1 MEENELYHYGVLGMK
16 WGVRRYQNYDGTY
29 TQKGLNRYRS
39 AEEKYKSAKT
49 KKKSVKE
56 SYSGPDKKTK
66 IKELSIEQKRAKKE
80 MEKTY
85 KSLKT
90 DKLADEGKALY
101 KRGKTIEDVVRRTQL
116 TQATIAI
123 GSGASSFILGNLGS
137 TSLAKASIYTLVGG
151 GIAETVLSV
160 IGSRKIKRL
169 RAYYAH

>member
-1 MEENELYHYGVLGMK
+1 MGENKLYHYGILGMK

-49 KKKSVKE
+49 KKKIAKE

-80 MEKTY
+80 MEKAY
-85 KSLKT
+85 KGLKT

-101 KRGKTIEDVVRRTQL
+101 KRGKTIGENTRKSYGIQG
-116 TQATIAI
+116 AI
-123 GSGASSFILGNLGS
+123 VLGS
-137 TSLAKASIYTLVGG
+137 AVVNRILTSTMADQTLVNAM
-151 GIAETVLSV
+151 IAAKGYREN
-160 IGSRKIKRL
+160 KRL